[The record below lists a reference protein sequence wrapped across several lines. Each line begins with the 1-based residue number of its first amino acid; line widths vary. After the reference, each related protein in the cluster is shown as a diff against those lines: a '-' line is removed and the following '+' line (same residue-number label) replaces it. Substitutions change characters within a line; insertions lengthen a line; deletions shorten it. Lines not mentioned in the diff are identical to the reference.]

1 VAVEGIDE
9 PETHNSPTVRE
20 YQALKHQ
27 IYFLQSNISVEEI
40 DKVADGL
47 TKMGFFNQVS
57 RKQVYVRK
65 VNDAYEVSIPC
76 TSEITTNPDAYK
88 ELIPFRNDMQQLFP
102 GNKIILNLVV
112 ESWDN
117 VVKRIE

>member
-1 VAVEGIDE
+1 
-9 PETHNSPTVRE
+9 
-20 YQALKHQ
+20 
-27 IYFLQSNISVEEI
+27 VEEI

-47 TKMGFFNQVS
+47 TKMGLFNEVS

-88 ELIPFRNDMQQLFP
+88 ELIPFQNGMQQLFP
-102 GNKIILNLVV
+102 GNKIILNLVL